1 MQFCLAS
8 ASALAA
14 LSAAGSSRAGAV
26 RPPLSSYSSPQL
38 VTSYSA
44 CTNLLLNEIEN
55 TLGGDSIDL
64 GIYLLE
70 GGSSSESVLSAL
82 EEAGAQRGVRVT
94 FRLDTSY
101 VSEISRIIE
110 KTDTLIPRVARL
122 ALTEPQWCSC
132 AWGSKPDHGK
142 FALFTRRASSSAPDS
157 AILGGINFG
166 DRFTEWDDY
175 AVRLEGRDALALRT
189 SLLGEVSEAAEQGGW
204 RAKPPSVDAARVIA
218 YASPAVAFVTTITA
232 AAMTATASLALP
244 AALVTGTPDAL
255 WAGLGAC
262 AWGGATSATLGA
274 AFASACDGA
283 PFSLTRELAGF
294 ARSLVFDRSALGD
307 ALAPLRRVYVAGAE
321 GRGGPAADTA
331 VREWRYLPA
340 AAPLATNAG
349 IDVVCNRR
357 EQRRYEIEPT
367 FRALFSDTR
376 LGRYRV
382 AMAYLGHRWGVE
394 VLEYALA
401 RGAVVELLLP
411 ARANVYAH
419 ENLKAAQTLLDRGWP
434 GLRLY
439 LHPEMVHAKATLA
452 RPAEEA
458 AGVGVGEGKGE
469 GVAADDAAVA
479 FLGSANLVRGSMNLP
494 VHCGLLPYDELNVLV
509 RDTAFCDA
517 LDASMDGLFERAT
530 RIMPGTNLL
539 EASDWYSE
547 RRAQWEELW
556 Q

>member
-1 MQFCLAS
+1 M
-8 ASALAA
+8 
-14 LSAAGSSRAGAV
+14 
-26 RPPLSSYSSPQL
+26 
-38 VTSYSA
+38 
-44 CTNLLLNEIEN
+44 
-55 TLGGDSIDL
+55 
-64 GIYLLE
+64 
-70 GGSSSESVLSAL
+70 LSAL

-166 DRFTEWDDY
+166 DRFMEWDDY

-189 SLLGEVSEAAEQGGW
+189 SLLGEVSGRRSREGGGRAAVGGCS
-204 RAKPPSVDAARVIA
+204 AGHVMPARGLCHHHHCRCDDCHRQPR
-218 YASPAVAFVTTITA
+218 PAGRTR
-232 AAMTATASLALP
+232 
-244 AALVTGTPDAL
+244 TGTPDAL
-255 WAGLGAC
+255 WPGLWAC

-307 ALAPLRRVYVAGAE
+307 ALAPLRRLYVQGAE
-321 GRGGPAADTA
+321 GRSGPADDTA

-394 VLEYALA
+394 MLEYALA

-517 LDASMDGLFERAT
+517 LDASMDDLFERAT